1 MTAVKKLQREKKGG
15 GGGLL
20 NFMRLFSLSQIA
32 KCRGI
37 SQELNSSRLYP
48 SKKRKIRHRVFMSF
62 MP

>member
-1 MTAVKKLQREKKGG
+1 MVQLVTLGSLTNPDNDGSEKVTKRKKLGG

-37 SQELNSSRLYP
+37 SLEVNS
-48 SKKRKIRHRVFMSF
+48 
-62 MP
+62 